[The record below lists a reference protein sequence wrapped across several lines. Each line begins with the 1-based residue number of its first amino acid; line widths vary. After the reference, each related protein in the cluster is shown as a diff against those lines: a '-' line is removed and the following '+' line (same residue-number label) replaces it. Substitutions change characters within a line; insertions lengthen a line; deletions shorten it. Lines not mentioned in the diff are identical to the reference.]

1 MIDTGCVDQRSGPA
15 APQASSPSCALD
27 LSRSRTHDAVLDI
40 LKAYKLT
47 GNFQL
52 NLEAVLKDMGVFD
65 KVTYQVEPVRHQAYL
80 PDCRHVVFTAHE
92 DVPGDAF
99 AEIITSMKVR
109 IGFDAPWWVVMFRGL
124 QTRSARHGPEHG
136 SNVPHLS
143 LKT

>member
-1 MIDTGCVDQRSGPA
+1 MIDTGCIGQRPELA
-15 APQASSPSCALD
+15 APQTSLPSCALD

-65 KVTYQVEPVRHQAYL
+65 KVTYQVEPVSRQACL
-80 PDCRHVVFTAHE
+80 PDCRHVVFTLNEH
-92 DVPGDAF
+92 VPGDAF
-99 AEIITSMKVR
+99 AEIIRSIKAR
-109 IGFDAPWWVVMFRGL
+109 IGFDAPWWVMVFRGR
-124 QTRSARHGPEHG
+124 QSMNGEHGAGHG